1 MQSTPTPKP
10 GDDPHDVVVVAP
22 DAVRVAPADDELSN
36 LLHEAAARYRS
47 DAQARPGSD
56 VPAGPAVPPLDT
68 TFRPAAVNDVRV
80 PGKGWLMARRA
91 ARGFIGLL
99 LAVCIGLAA
108 VAWRSYGDTVKKQIA
123 KLTTQLVLTS
133 SLPPEESAPA
143 AQPAA
148 PAIAAE
154 MANAAAPSPAPA
166 AQGAAETVAPAAA
179 SPDSAQLLQSMSRDL
194 ASLGQEVEQLKAGIA
209 QLKAGQQQA
218 SRDVARPSEVKASE
232 VKTSEQNLRPRK
244 PPPPRP
250 VAAPARK
257 PVPPYPPRQA
267 AAAPILPPAAAPYPA
282 PAPYY
287 ASRQPDYLPR
297 QPEPQPQVAV
307 EPRAEPESSVPRPP
321 LPLSPG
327 IGPFTQ
333 Q

>member
-1 MQSTPTPKP
+1 MQSTLTPKP

-56 VPAGPAVPPLDT
+56 VPAGPAVQPLDT
-68 TFRPAAVNDVRV
+68 TFRPAAVNDVLV

-194 ASLGQEVEQLKAGIA
+194 ASLGQEVEQLKAGLE

-218 SRDVARPSEVKASE
+218 SRDISRPSEVKA
-232 VKTSEQNLRPRK
+232 SEQNLRPRK
-244 PPPPRP
+244 PAPPPRP
-250 VAAPARK
+250 VAALARK

-267 AAAPILPPAAAPYPA
+267 AVAPTLPPAAAPYPA

-287 ASRQPDYLPR
+287 ASRQPDYVPR
-297 QPEPQPQVAV
+297 QAEPQPQVAA